1 MSSWLYQ
8 LHPHEIRSIDAFL
21 EPGTHV
27 GYLGN
32 PDWNR
37 SWSILHEEPGR
48 ILLEHWNHALAWV
61 EVEDEKVVSHQ
72 IIVGDEA
79 REERAKYV
87 DEED

>member
-1 MSSWLYQ
+1 MTSYQ
-8 LHPHEIRSIDAFL
+8 YTLHPDERKSIDAFL
-21 EPGTHV
+21 EPGTHR

-61 EVEDEKVVSHQ
+61 ELDGDLVKSHT
-72 IIVGDEA
+72 ILEGDEA
-79 REERAKYV
+79 RAERAKYV
-87 DEED
+87 SEDE